1 LTKSNIDFSYAGNSI
16 SKDSNAFKK
25 IQRFSKISLN
35 NLSRD
40 TNNNLLTLRKV
51 NNLYLTKNSLV
62 SNAYNYGNSNQNAFS
77 SVSSMLPMNTTLL
90 DNTGLN
96 KYLNYS
102 LDLRDNEFQKESNNN
117 LTFNTNEKFDD
128 NITSLIDSN
137 YFLSKK
143 MFLSRNIQ
151 QADDSFSDKDKLTS
165 LNTFNKSQLSSK
177 TNISNINILDEFI
190 SENNNTYYS

>member
-1 LTKSNIDFSYAGNSI
+1 LTKSNIDFSHAGNSI